1 MNHKPIFPDCAF
13 PDACQCAE
21 RGYEHEADSCQVPR
35 VAAAAELLGV
45 PTEGL
50 FRTRPKRTR
59 AAAISR
65 GSVMPLPDSGDL
77 IRDLQTAIH
86 AAQGENF
93 APCEDAKLRALIDA
107 EREGAALRAEAGMRD
122 GPLMVVLFAVEE
134 TLRSGLR
141 VGLWLMFGN
150 TTAGDAVWWMISPL
164 GQHRGERRAI
174 SCATKQLADEVLEL
188 LRLAG
193 GETEEL

>member
-1 MNHKPIFPDCAF
+1 
-13 PDACQCAE
+13 
-21 RGYEHEADSCQVPR
+21 
-35 VAAAAELLGV
+35 
-45 PTEGL
+45 
-50 FRTRPKRTR
+50 
-59 AAAISR
+59 
-65 GSVMPLPDSGDL
+65 
-77 IRDLQTAIH
+77 
-86 AAQGENF
+86 
-93 APCEDAKLRALIDA
+93 
-107 EREGAALRAEAGMRD
+107 
-122 GPLMVVLFAVEE
+122 MVVLFAVEE